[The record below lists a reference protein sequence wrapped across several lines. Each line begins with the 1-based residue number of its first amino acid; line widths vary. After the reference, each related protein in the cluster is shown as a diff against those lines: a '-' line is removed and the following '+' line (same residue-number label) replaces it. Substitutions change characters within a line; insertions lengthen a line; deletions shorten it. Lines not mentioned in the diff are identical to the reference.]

1 MKIESVYFNNLGY
14 VQSKVSSATL
24 EELKQEAKFILENSN
39 QFKKHNKELVGNL
52 EKEYSTHKSE
62 EILKPYLI
70 SLANEFHKQSTEL
83 VPPEF
88 IPTNEHYPHWEVK
101 DIWINYQKKYEHNPL
116 HNHSGNLSFALWVQI
131 PYNLEDELSHPNCID
146 SNTPSNSLFEFVCTD
161 FMGRIVQ
168 NRIEVDKSYEG
179 CIIMFPSSL
188 HHMVH
193 PFYTSD
199 DYRISIAGNLVA
211 SAPKNIISYQ

>member
-211 SAPKNIISYQ
+211 SAPKNIIFYQ

>member
-1 MKIESVYFNNLGY
+1 MDIEPFYLKNLVF

-24 EELKQEAKFILENSN
+24 EELKQEAKFILENLN
-39 QFKKHNKELVGNL
+39 QFKKNNKKLAGNL
-52 EKEYSTHKSE
+52 EKEYLTHKSE

-70 SLANEFHKQSTEL
+70 SLANEFHKQSTE
-83 VPPEF
+83 
-88 IPTNEHYPHWEVK
+88 NEHYPHWEVK
-101 DIWINYQKKYEHNPL
+101 DIWINYQKKYEHNPI

-193 PFYTSD
+193 PFYTSN

-211 SAPKNIISYQ
+211 SAPKNIIFYQ

>member
-70 SLANEFHKQSTEL
+70 SLANEFHKQSTE
-83 VPPEF
+83 
-88 IPTNEHYPHWEVK
+88 NEHYPHWEVK
-101 DIWINYQKKYEHNPL
+101 DIWINYQKKYEHNPI

-168 NRIEVDKSYEG
+168 NTIAVDKSYEG
-179 CIIMFPSSL
+179 CIIIFPSSL
-188 HHMVH
+188 RHMVH